1 MIATLGVSS
10 TFVAWYLART
20 RDSNEPQ
27 QSRLRA
33 QDLGHLLRE
42 VDLFI
47 LDCGH
52 EQGNKWDD
60 RINGFR
66 LTLEKNLGIDP
77 STDPN
82 SMVCLALIEGRSQK
96 VIQVLTGTGEQN
108 TS

>member
-60 RINGFR
+60 KINGFR
-66 LTLEKNLGIDP
+66 LTLEKILGIDP

-82 SMVCLALIEGRSQK
+82 STAGSNAHRGKESEIDASSNGN
-96 VIQVLTGTGEQN
+96 G
-108 TS
+108 